1 MLCLCFNSFL
11 DLSLCLFGIS
21 VSIIKVEKFRLRLK
35 LAFYIDLLTL
45 AHVYLS
51 RSFLHVFIYLVSAF
65 TFINFLC
72 VLSSSRI
79 PLIKSFPCF
88 FFTYLK
94 ILFQLFNL
102 ITQSRTRSLNI
113 VSIWRKSIYKIVLI
127 YLFKNVFSVYDFQ
140 RPSSKQKFSF

>member
-11 DLSLCLFGIS
+11 DLSQCLFGIS
-21 VSIIKVEKFRLRLK
+21 VSIIKVEKFRLRLN
-35 LAFYIDLLTL
+35 LASYIDL

-51 RSFLHVFIYLVSAF
+51 RSFLNVFLYLVSAF

-72 VLSSSRI
+72 VFSSNRI
-79 PLIKSFPCF
+79 LLVISLPCF

-102 ITQSRTRSLNI
+102 ITQSKTRSLNI
-113 VSIWRKSIYKIVLI
+113 VSVWRKSIYKIVLI

>member
-51 RSFLHVFIYLVSAF
+51 CSFLHVFIYLVSAF

-94 ILFQLFNL
+94 ILFQLF
-102 ITQSRTRSLNI
+102 TQSKTRSLNI
-113 VSIWRKSIYKIVLI
+113 VSAWRKSIYKIVLI

>member
-1 MLCLCFNSFL
+1 MLCLYLNSFL
-11 DLSLCLFGIS
+11 DLSQCLFGIS
-21 VSIIKVEKFRLRLK
+21 ISIIKVEKFCLRLK

-45 AHVYLS
+45 AHVYLC
-51 RSFLHVFIYLVSAF
+51 RSFLQVYIYLVSAF

-72 VLSSSRI
+72 VFSSNRI
-79 PLIKSFPCF
+79 PLIISFPCS

-102 ITQSRTRSLNI
+102 ITQSKIRSLNI
-113 VSIWRKSIYKIVLI
+113 VSIWRKSIYKIVLM